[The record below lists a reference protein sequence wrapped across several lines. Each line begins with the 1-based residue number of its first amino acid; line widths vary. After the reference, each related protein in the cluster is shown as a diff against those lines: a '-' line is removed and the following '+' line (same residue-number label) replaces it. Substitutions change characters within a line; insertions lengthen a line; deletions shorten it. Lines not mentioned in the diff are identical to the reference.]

1 MWSCSPGH
9 TCAAMC
15 STSPVL
21 VGTNPGSHKT
31 YMCVGMGNP
40 SQTMPGYSNTLPNS
54 LAGKVHQAFNISCF
68 FHAQE
73 DLFHSISRVIAR
85 WIQPL
90 RGLQSDTV
98 SLYSCRHTVPWGQL
112 LPRETHPTN
121 LQKSLCN
128 KDLWPEGNPPA
139 AGRGG
144 VAGPQVMLQGHTPRP
159 SWKCAHSWGK
169 V

>member
-1 MWSCSPGH
+1 MWVWGTPAKPCQATATPYPTASRGKY
-9 TCAAMC
+9 TRL
-15 STSPVL
+15 STSL
-21 VGTNPGSHKT
+21 V
-31 YMCVGMGNP
+31 
-40 SQTMPGYSNTLPNS
+40 
-54 LAGKVHQAFNISCF
+54 F

-98 SLYSCRHTVPWGQL
+98 SLYSCRHTVPWGQP
-112 LPRETHPTN
+112 LPREMHPTN